1 MDAPVAELVVL
12 LVRLDPTGG
21 GIAATALMATV
32 AAMIGPIRIVILYW
46 LRDRPGDRKGVEGA
60 IRAFGV
66 TVTERGQTLAPP
78 HRLDRR

>member
-1 MDAPVAELVVL
+1 
-12 LVRLDPTGG
+12 
-21 GIAATALMATV
+21 MATV
-32 AAMIGPIRIVILYW
+32 AAMIGPIRIVIRYW